1 MAGHFVAIACRVLH
15 PRQAELADDLGLG
28 RVLDVERPDD
38 AVLPS
43 LRGVRQE
50 RELAL
55 VVDAEAMRTVA
66 GRVVEADLLRLAALR
81 DVEDEQTG
89 CGREALSSP
98 PESAPSSHRES
109 RQSTTAAC
117 ASCTPGGD
125 LTSATFFG
133 IARIAARRG
142 P

>member
-15 PRQAELADDLGLG
+15 PRQAELTDHLGFG

-55 VVDAEAMRTVA
+55 VVDAEAVRAIA
-66 GRVVEADLLRLAALR
+66 GRVVEADLLRLAAFG
-81 DVEDEQTG
+81 DVEDEQAG
-89 CGREALSSP
+89 AGVPAGFA
-98 PESAPSSHRES
+98 PEP
-109 RQSTTAAC
+109 
-117 ASCTPGGD
+117 
-125 LTSATFFG
+125 
-133 IARIAARRG
+133 
-142 P
+142 